1 MRAARRL
8 DRPVSFGREQMMRI
22 LLTTQPAYGHF
33 RPLLPLAEALR
44 ARGHDV
50 QVATSRRF
58 GPVVEAHGLPGEPA
72 GLDWLESDK
81 STIPDELRAPQ
92 DSTLETF
99 FAHQFVRMTAER
111 MARDV
116 AILAQQWR
124 PDVIVRES
132 TEFGGALVG
141 ELLELPVVSVQVASP
156 SLITPSVLAE
166 VERAWNEARA
176 HLGLPPDPGLERLQ
190 SQPVVCFA
198 PPDLHDPDVSLPQGL
213 TSFRA
218 DPPKGATLPTGMDGL
233 GSQRPMVYV
242 TLGTVFNDPEYEL
255 PFFPAVLDGLRD
267 EAVDLVVTVGPNVDP
282 TSLGDQPPSVHVA
295 AYLPQRSVLERC
307 SAVICHGGYGTLLD
321 AIDAAVPL
329 VVVPFGAD
337 QHINA
342 ASVER
347 LGIGRVIK
355 EEGLTPVTLREAVLA
370 LLAEPAWRRNI
381 GQLRDQWH
389 ALPGPDA
396 AAFLVERQVAVAAA
410 VSPVVAAARVSRLR

>member
-1 MRAARRL
+1 MRPKRRL
-8 DRPVSFGREQMMRI
+8 DWPVSFGREQMMRI

-44 ARGHDV
+44 TRGHDV
-50 QVATSRRF
+50 QVATSRKF
-58 GPVVEAHGLPGEPA
+58 GPVVEAHGLPRKPA

-116 AILAQQWR
+116 ASLAQQWR

-132 TEFGGALVG
+132 TEFGGALAG
-141 ELLELPVVSVQVASP
+141 ELLEIPVVSVQVASP
-156 SLITPSVLAE
+156 SLMIPSLLAE
-166 VERAWNEARA
+166 VERAWNEARVD
-176 HLGLPPDPGLERLQ
+176 LGLPSDPGLERLQ

-198 PPDLHDPDVSLPQGL
+198 PPDLHDPDVSLPPGL

-218 DPPKGATLPTGMDGL
+218 DPPRGATLPTEMDGL
-233 GSQRPMVYV
+233 GFQRPMVYA
-242 TLGTVFNDPEYEL
+242 TLGTVFNDPKYEL

-307 SAVICHGGYGTLLD
+307 SVVICHGGYGTLLD

-337 QHINA
+337 QYINA

-347 LGIGRVIK
+347 LGIGQVIK
-355 EEGLTPVTLREAVLA
+355 EEELTPVTLREAVLA
-370 LLAEPAWRRNI
+370 LLTEPAWRRNI

-396 AAFLVERQVAVAAA
+396 AAFLVERLVAM
-410 VSPVVAAARVSRLR
+410 VSPAAAAARVLRFR